1 MPEDDFDQIR
11 REREQAVLDAYRPI
25 CLCNKIRKGV
35 VLKAIH
41 AGAKTF
47 EMVRRRTRVGTG
59 PCGAAR
65 CGPMVRG
72 LLGEDVATCSVCGW
86 AILKGPPPLVCPR
99 CGATQEHP
107 S

>member
-1 MPEDDFDQIR
+1 MPEDDSDQIR
-11 REREQAVLDAYRPI
+11 RQREEAVLDAYRPI

-35 VLKAIH
+35 VLKAIQ

-47 EMVRRRTRVGTG
+47 EMVRRRTRIGTG

-65 CGPMVRG
+65 CGPAVRG
-72 LLGEDVATCSVCGW
+72 LLGEDVATCSTCGW
-86 AILKGPPPLVCPR
+86 AILKDKTPLVCPR
-99 CGATQEHP
+99 CGATQRQA